1 MLQLWQLR
9 LRLAGVFCGF
19 KMSQDTVGE
28 SVSRSSTP
36 VFAYTNLV
44 CSCGSSGYSLKAC
57 WYVNLFLLF
66 TLCDV

>member
-28 SVSRSSTP
+28 SVSRSTTP
-36 VFAYTNLV
+36 VFAFAPILSVAVAAQAT
-44 CSCGSSGYSLKAC
+44 A
-57 WYVNLFLLF
+57 
-66 TLCDV
+66 